1 MLGFGGPAAH
11 IAMFRDE
18 AVHRRRWLTDQHFA
32 DLVGATSLIPGPNST
47 EMAIHLGLERAGWRG
62 LVAAGALFILPA
74 FLIVTG
80 LAWVYVEFNEVPA
93 LQGALYGI
101 KPAVLAI
108 VIHAIVG
115 LGRTALRTRWTQA
128 LAAGVLA
135 LSLLGINV
143 LILLAA
149 GGVAGLLRAARPRL
163 GPPGRALLAF
173 LPAGAVPGVVLAT
186 PAFGLGQ
193 MFLLFLKVG
202 AVLYGSG
209 YVLLAFLQGDFVD
222 DLGWLTQQQLL
233 DAVAV
238 GQMTPGPVFTT
249 ASFVGYLLGGWP
261 GAVLATVGIFL
272 PSFVFVAMLHSL
284 LARARAAPQARAL
297 PRQHQRRR
305 ARADDRRSGHAGT
318 RRDCGCPH
326 GADRRHSAGTGPT
339 LPRRGH
345 VARPGRRGR
354 GSASQ
359 RSHPLGDAAA
369 LVMCH
374 GNVGRRDDLARASAP
389 WPHTVRQA
397 LSV

>member
-1 MLGFGGPAAH
+1 
-11 IAMFRDE
+11 MFRDE

-135 LSLLGINV
+135 LSLLGVNV

-173 LPAGAVPGVVLAT
+173 LPAAAVPGVVLAT

-193 MFLLFLKVG
+193 LFLLFLKVG

-261 GAVLATVGIFL
+261 GAVLATVAIFL

-284 LARARAAPQARAL
+284 LARARAAPQARL
-297 PRQHQRRR
+297 FL
-305 ARADDRRSGHAGT
+305 DSIN
-318 RRDCGCPH
+318 
-326 GADRRHSAGTGPT
+326 
-339 LPRRGH
+339 
-345 VARPGRRGR
+345 
-354 GSASQ
+354 
-359 RSHPLGDAAA
+359 AAA
-369 LVMCH
+369 LGLMIGVA
-374 GNVGRRDDLARASAP
+374 VTLARAAIVDVP
-389 WPHTVRQA
+389 TA
-397 LSV
+397 LIGAVALGLVLRFRVAAMWLVPAGAGVGVLLNAVIP